1 MFFKKSFFIFIKPLT
16 PPPPSPKIVIIEC
29 MHVYT
34 SFTNVTYLLF
44 IYIDYCPRRLTAI
57 YPSTDRVVKVGIT
70 VGAIMKDPVP
80 AGLYWVTYD
89 FSDIN
94 QLVGYRTLEDF
105 ELDLSPERRKL
116 PFFCEGTG
124 HTVYKNQFFCQ
135 KMMTNKIVR
144 YNLMES
150 RWLGELEL
158 PGAGAH
164 GAFPYQSD
172 RFSDIDFATDEYGL
186 WVVYASSASNGNI
199 MISKIDEDNFTI
211 SETWTTL
218 IPKRTVGN
226 TFMICGVLYATESY
240 TKSPTFIKYVYNTQT
255 GGNKE
260 LQSTEIPFSNTIR
273 NEFVSNYMLDYNP
286 LDRKLYTWNHGRIE
300 IYSTMSATTD

>member
-1 MFFKKSFFIFIKPLT
+1 
-16 PPPPSPKIVIIEC
+16 
-29 MHVYT
+29 
-34 SFTNVTYLLF
+34 
-44 IYIDYCPRRLTAI
+44 YCPRILTSI
-57 YPSTDRVVKVGIT
+57 YPSKDRVVKVGIA
-70 VGAIMKDPVP
+70 VGTIMKDPIP
-80 AGLYWVTYD
+80 SGLYWVTYD

-94 QLVGYRTLEDF
+94 EVVSYKTLEDF
-105 ELDLSPERRKL
+105 ELDIFQEKLKL

-124 HTVYKNQFFCQ
+124 HTVYKNYFYCQ

-164 GAFPYQSD
+164 NAYPYQSD

-186 WVVYASSASNGNI
+186 WVIYASSASSGNVV
-199 MISKIDEDNFTI
+199 ISKINEDNFTI

-226 TFMICGVLYATESY
+226 TFMICGILYATDSY
-240 TKSPTFIKYVYNTQT
+240 TNSPTYIKYIYNTQN

-260 LQSTEIPFSNTIR
+260 LKSTEITFTNTIR

-286 LDRKLYTWNHGRIE
+286 LDRKLYSWNHGRIE
-300 IYSTMSATTD
+300 IYSTMSSTIDK